1 MPLKPKVGFVYH
13 VKDDYFTKAEDE
25 NLRINK
31 GGGHSRPAL
40 FYMVDRKNPE
50 IHWMIHSHQMQ
61 TFLEQT
67 IYHNCCGMDVHKD
80 SVVACIIKTRNPAV
94 LETNQSSIEKEI
106 RVFKTSL
113 NDLTQL
119 RDWLESEGCQ
129 HVTMESTGIYW
140 CPVYEALE
148 GACGGKMEILVT
160 NARHMRNVPGKKTDI
175 KDAEWIAMLLRAGLL
190 RGSFIPPLEFRELR
204 QLTRY
209 RKNVVQDICTQKN
222 RIEKALQQAGF
233 KLSTFLSDIFGV
245 SGRNI
250 LRILIHQGYLVP
262 SDVDSATRRISTVKK
277 EEIKMSLNGRL
288 SAHQRKF
295 LQLQLVLLD
304 ELQSHLDSIEN
315 AIAELSSKFA
325 VEIEL
330 LDTIP
335 GIAVTSATAIIA
347 EIGTDMS
354 KFPTAE
360 HFCSWAGL
368 SPGNNE
374 SAGKKKAQES
384 PLATPI

>member
-1 MPLKPKVGFVYH
+1 
-13 VKDDYFTKAEDE
+13 
-25 NLRINK
+25 
-31 GGGHSRPAL
+31 
-40 FYMVDRKNPE
+40 
-50 IHWMIHSHQMQ
+50 MQ
-61 TFLEQT
+61 TIFEQT

-106 RVFKTSL
+106 RVFKTFL

-119 RDWLESEGCQ
+119 REWLESEGCQ
-129 HVTMESTGIYW
+129 HVAMESTGIYW
-140 CPVYEALE
+140 CPVYETLE
-148 GACGGKMEILVT
+148 GACGGKMEVLVT

-190 RGSFIPPLEFRELR
+190 RGSFIPPFEFRELR

-233 KLSTFLSDIFGV
+233 KLSTFLSDVFGV

-262 SDVDSATRRISTVKK
+262 SDVDSATRRISSIKR
-277 EEIKMSLNGRL
+277 EEIKLSLNGRL
-288 SAHQRKF
+288 SEHQRQF

-304 ELQSHLDSIEN
+304 GLQSHLDSIEN
-315 AIAELSSKFA
+315 AIAKLSSKFDT
-325 VEIEL
+325 EIEL

-368 SPGNNE
+368 SPGNNK
-374 SAGKKKAQES
+374 SAGKKKVQES
-384 PLATPI
+384 PLAIPI